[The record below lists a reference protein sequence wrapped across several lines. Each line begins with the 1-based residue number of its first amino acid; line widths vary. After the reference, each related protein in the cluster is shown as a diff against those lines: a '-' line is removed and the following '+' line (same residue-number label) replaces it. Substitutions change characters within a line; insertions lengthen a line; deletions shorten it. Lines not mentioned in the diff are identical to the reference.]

1 MRKYFLTGC
10 DSNTEWQLPWF
21 IHNFHQHCDED
32 LVIADFGMTD
42 KMHEFA
48 KQSSIQVM
56 KCQSNG
62 WFTKVEAMLKLR
74 TLYQGSYCW
83 LDTDCEVRADPSSI
97 FNWVE
102 PNKLTMVIDH
112 PWSKRRPELGHW
124 YNSGVV
130 AFQNS
135 PLILEQWYAECKT
148 GRHVGD
154 QEALHSMMGGDIM
167 KKTIHISEAPHKF
180 NVLRIDLIDNTAPAN
195 PIIMHWTGQKG
206 KLEIRKQMGL

>member
-21 IHNFHQHCDED
+21 VKNFHHHCDED
-32 LVIADFGMTD
+32 LVIADFGMTER
-42 KMHEFA
+42 MLEFA
-48 KQSSIQVM
+48 QENSVQVM
-56 KCQSNG
+56 KCKSNG

-112 PWSKRRPELGHW
+112 PWSKRRPEMGHW

-154 QEALHSMMGGDIM
+154 QEALHSLLGGDLM
-167 KKTIHISEAPHKF
+167 QKTIHICEAPHKF
-180 NVLRIDLIDNTAPAN
+180 NVLRIDIIDNNVPKN
-195 PIIMHWTGQKG
+195 PVIMHWTGQKG
-206 KLEIRKQMGL
+206 KLEIKKQIGL